1 MNGRGTDL
9 EFISDGEGLIVFGD
23 DESLSELSRIKG
35 ISASSVS
42 PQVMHRARDL
52 FSAVGVMQANSGR
65 YVKLSD
71 ESAKLMKKRVSEG
84 PIRGAFRRGDLDL
97 PGNSGQFFKQIE
109 IEDVL
114 TLSPAVATAGS
125 ALAAQAAI
133 EAALAEIKE
142 YLEVIDEKLDELLRQ
157 SKIENLGQLGGI
169 QYEIE
174 EADEL
179 YRSSNSVSKTTWS
192 KVNGFGG
199 ALSTIEASALEHLAD
214 VTRKLEEIQGD
225 SKKVAA
231 ILNRLDDELPFWLG
245 ILARAIYLHDRL
257 YVIEIAHVSEFEPQH
272 LAAHRAAIENAR
284 HKRVEA
290 TTQRLLAIRAAVR
303 SSAALSNLVW
313 MSYHSRAHQ
322 ITMAANKAEEAI
334 GAFAEHVQLTVDS
347 EDQLQTKGWRES
359 VVAWAGDTIEAANRA
374 RQSGVER
381 AQKTTEKFR
390 TRSDDRVLAK
400 AAEIE
405 RKRAERTDPQRDTG
419 GEASIN
425 TLELNAPQSE
435 PVSDTD
441 TAAPKNLPFRRRK
454 DRDGK

>member
-1 MNGRGTDL
+1 M
-9 EFISDGEGLIVFGD
+9 
-23 DESLSELSRIKG
+23 
-35 ISASSVS
+35 
-42 PQVMHRARDL
+42 
-52 FSAVGVMQANSGR
+52 
-65 YVKLSD
+65 
-71 ESAKLMKKRVSEG
+71 
-84 PIRGAFRRGDLDL
+84 
-97 PGNSGQFFKQIE
+97 
-109 IEDVL
+109 
-114 TLSPAVATAGS
+114 ATAGS

-214 VTRKLEEIQGD
+214 VTRKLEQNQGD

-245 ILARAIYLHDRL
+245 ILARSIYLHDRL
-257 YVIEIAHVSEFEPQH
+257 YVIEIAHVSEFEPHH

-322 ITMAANKAEEAI
+322 ITMSANKAEEAI

-359 VVAWAGDTIEAANRA
+359 VVAWAGDTVEAANRA